1 MGLLK
6 KPSVIMKKGWWPCVI
21 RKKKTLASSDLTTYV
36 LEQSVSFSPNHTFI
50 KKKYIS
56 NIFSIFSFFLYSINC
71 MALSEDSSMLVTGS
85 EDSTARMWSTKT
97 DDTECI
103 GVLR

>member
-1 MGLLK
+1 
-6 KPSVIMKKGWWPCVI
+6 
-21 RKKKTLASSDLTTYV
+21 
-36 LEQSVSFSPNHTFI
+36 
-50 KKKYIS
+50 
-56 NIFSIFSFFLYSINC
+56 